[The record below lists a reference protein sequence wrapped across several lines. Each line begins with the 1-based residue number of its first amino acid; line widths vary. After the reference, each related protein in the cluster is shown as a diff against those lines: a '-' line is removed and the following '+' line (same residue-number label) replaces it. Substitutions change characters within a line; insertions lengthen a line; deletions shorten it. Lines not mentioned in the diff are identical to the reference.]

1 MKNVFLIFLSLLAG
15 FTGSY
20 IFNKLNREKH
30 TESVIYE
37 NHAVSDGRFVNY
49 SGVNLSEEANFVA
62 ASAASTPSVVY
73 IKTATAQQ
81 VAYDWFDLFFYG
93 QPQTQVVV
101 SSGSGIIYSTD
112 GYIITNNHVISK
124 ADQIEVIHNKR
135 SYKAKLIGTD
145 PSTDLAI
152 LKIETE
158 NLPAFKI
165 GSSKKLAVGDWVL
178 AVGNPFNLESTVTA
192 GIVSAKG
199 RNIGI
204 LKDRFPIESFIQTD
218 AAINPGNSG
227 GALVN
232 LKGELIGI
240 NTAILSQTGQ
250 YAGYGFAVPIDI
262 ARKVADDIIKYG
274 EVQKTFFGADVAE
287 VDAET
292 AKKSGLNE
300 ITGVVITKILQDG
313 AAEKVGMKKGDIILE
328 INDDKIESKSSFD
341 EELSYY
347 RPGDKVRVKFKR
359 DEKIIEGSL
368 TLTNIDGTTE
378 ILKKELYFSELLGA
392 NLETVPKVERAR
404 LGLENGVRIGKIT
417 QRGLISRM
425 GIGEGFI
432 VLAVNKKPI
441 SKPQELA
448 AMLEKISGRVII
460 EGITAEGQ
468 RGYYSFIF

>member
-1 MKNVFLIFLSLLAG
+1 MKNVLLIFLSLLAG

-20 IFNKLNREKH
+20 IFNKLNREKP

-37 NHAVSDGRFVNY
+37 NPAVSDGRFVNY

-432 VLAVNKKPI
+432 VLAVNKKTI